1 MRIVVTGLGLV
12 TPLGCGV
19 ASVWEKLIAGHS
31 GIRHI
36 KSFDASSYPSQV
48 AGEIPEPLEFFE
60 QWVSPKDQRKM
71 GRFILLAIAAA
82 EEALADAG
90 WKPESQ
96 HDKERT
102 GVLVGSGIGGLAEIS
117 NWSVVLH
124 EKGPSKVSPFFV
136 PSALINLASGHI
148 SIRHGFT
155 GPNLSVVTAC
165 STGAHSIGEAAKM
178 IRAGQ
183 ADVVIAGGTEAAVC
197 PIGVAG
203 FSAMKALSTNFNDH
217 PEKASRP
224 WDKQRDGFVIGEGA
238 GVVVVESLEHALK
251 RKAKIYAEVVGY
263 GMSGDAYHM
272 AAPRE
277 DGDGAFRCMKEAFKD
292 GGIEPHQVGYINAHG
307 TSTPPG
313 DVAELQAIE
322 RLFPEKTVV
331 SSTKSSIGHLLG
343 AAGSVEA
350 IFSILAMNTGIA
362 PPTLNLEDPEPTKM
376 DLVRHTARNL
386 GQVTHVLSNS
396 FGFGGTNASL
406 IFGKVDLFGN

>member
-19 ASVWEKLIAGHS
+19 TPVWEKLIAGQS
-31 GIRHI
+31 GIRRI
-36 KSFDASSYPSQV
+36 SSFDVSSYPSQI
-48 AGEIPEPLEFFE
+48 AGQIPEPLEFFE
-60 QWVSPKDQRKM
+60 QWVSKKDQRKM
-71 GRFILLAIAAA
+71 GRFILWAMAAA

-90 WKPESQ
+90 WKPQTE
-96 HDKERT
+96 HDRERT
-102 GVLVGSGIGGLAEIS
+102 GVLVGSGIGGLDEIS
-117 NWSVVLH
+117 HWSVVLH
-124 EKGPSKVSPFFV
+124 EKGPSRVGPFFV

-165 STGAHSIGEAAKM
+165 STGAHAIGEAAKM
-178 IRAGQ
+178 IRSGQ
-183 ADVVIAGGTEAAVC
+183 ADIVVAGGGEAAVC
-197 PIGVAG
+197 PMGVAG

-238 GVVVVESLEHALK
+238 GVVVLESLDHAQK
-251 RKAKIYAEVVGY
+251 RGAKIYAELLGY

-272 AAPRE
+272 AAPRD
-277 DGDGAFRCMKEAFKD
+277 DGDGAFRCMKAALKD
-292 GGIEPHQVGYINAHG
+292 ARLEPHQVQYINAHG

-313 DVAELQAIE
+313 DIAELQAIE

-350 IFSILAMNTGIA
+350 IFSILTMNTGVV
-362 PPTLNLEDPEPTKM
+362 PPTLNLDDPEPTQM
-376 DLVRHTARNL
+376 DLVAHTARTLN
-386 GQVTHVLSNS
+386 QVNYVLSNS

-406 IFGKVDLFGN
+406 VFGKV

>member
-19 ASVWEKLIAGHS
+19 TSVWEKLIAGQS
-31 GIRHI
+31 GIRRI
-36 KSFDASSYPSQV
+36 TSFDVSSYPSQI
-48 AGEIPEPLEFFE
+48 AGQIPEPLEFFE
-60 QWVSPKDQRKM
+60 QWVSKKDQRKM
-71 GRFILLAIAAA
+71 GRFILWAIAAA

-90 WKPESQ
+90 WKPETD
-96 HDKERT
+96 HDRERT
-102 GVLVGSGIGGLAEIS
+102 GVLVGSGIGGLDEIS
-117 NWSVVLH
+117 HWSVVLH
-124 EKGPSKVSPFFV
+124 EKGPSRVGPFFV

-148 SIRHGFT
+148 SIRHGLT

-165 STGAHSIGEAAKM
+165 STGAHAIGEAAKM

-183 ADVVIAGGTEAAVC
+183 ADIVIAGGGEAAVC
-197 PIGVAG
+197 PMGVAG

-224 WDKQRDGFVIGEGA
+224 WDKQRDGFVIAEGA
-238 GVVVVESLEHALK
+238 GVVVLESLEHAQK
-251 RKAKIYAEVVGY
+251 RGAKIYAELLGY

-277 DGDGAFRCMKEAFKD
+277 DGDGAFRCMKAALKD
-292 GGIEPHQVGYINAHG
+292 ARLEPYQVQYINAHG

-313 DVAELQAIE
+313 DIAELQAIE

-350 IFSILAMNTGIA
+350 IFSILTMNTGVV
-362 PPTLNLEDPEPTKM
+362 PPTLNLDDPEPTQM
-376 DLVRHTARNL
+376 DLVAHTARTLN
-386 GQVTHVLSNS
+386 QVDHVLSNS

-406 IFGKVDLFGN
+406 VFGKV